1 MLSIQSL
8 TKESCMTQSDR
19 AAHFRQLHKNRPLVL
34 PNAWD
39 AASARVIE
47 LAGALA
53 IATTSAGIS
62 WSCGRS
68 DGQKLRR
75 EEMIQAIRNIAQTVA
90 VPVTADIEGGY
101 GDGSPRDVADTVQ
114 AVIAIGAAGINLEDS
129 PGHDGQVLLAP
140 DVHSERIRAARAAAL
155 AINCDLV
162 INARTDVY
170 LFQVGDPET
179 RFDATVERANKYLAA
194 GADCVFVPGVI
205 DAETIAALV
214 RAIDGPLNIMAM
226 LGAPSVSQLGQLGVA
241 RVSVGSAIAQAA
253 LATTRR
259 VAHELLEQGTYGKSE
274 DLFPFAEVNN
284 IFPRIL
290 RDAI

>member
-1 MLSIQSL
+1 MSQA
-8 TKESCMTQSDR
+8 DR
-19 AAHFRQLHKNRPLVL
+19 AAYFRQLHKNRPLVL

-39 AASARVIE
+39 AVSARVIE

-75 EEMIQAIRNIAQTVA
+75 EEMIQVIRNIAQTVA

-101 GDGSPRDVADTVQ
+101 GNGYTHDVAETVE
-114 AVIAIGAAGINLEDS
+114 AIIAIGVAGINLEDS

-140 DVHSERIRAARAAAL
+140 DVHAERIRAAREAAL
-155 AINCDLV
+155 ASNGDLV

-170 LFQVGDPET
+170 LFQVGAPET

-194 GADCVFVPGVI
+194 GADCAFVPGVI
-205 DAETIAALV
+205 DADTIAALV
-214 RAIDGPLNIMAM
+214 RAINGPLNIMAM
-226 LGAPSVSQLGQLGVA
+226 PGAPSVSQLGKIGVA
-241 RVSVGSAIAQAA
+241 RVSVGPAIAQAA
-253 LATTRR
+253 LATTRSL
-259 VAHELLEQGTYGKSE
+259 AHELLEQGTYGKSE
-274 DLFPFAEVNN
+274 DILAFAEVNN
-284 IFPRIL
+284 IFPRSL
-290 RDAI
+290 RDAV